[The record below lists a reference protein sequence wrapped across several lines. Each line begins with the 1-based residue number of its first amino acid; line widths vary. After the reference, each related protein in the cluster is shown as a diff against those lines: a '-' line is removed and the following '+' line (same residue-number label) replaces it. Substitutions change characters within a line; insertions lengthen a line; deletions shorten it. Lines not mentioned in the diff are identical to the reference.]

1 MLCPGP
7 EVPCWIFDKMHK
19 FSRSFAVYHVALAFL
34 CCHHIDSYITYM
46 TISFNT
52 VNAYVYSHIF
62 NESRWSLEHKH
73 FLRGIH
79 SPTLLLG
86 GGGGAACIPPPPLDP
101 SALLVVALLLFLPI
115 MFTPRIMSERGW
127 LTLEVKGHR

>member
-1 MLCPGP
+1 MRCPGP

-86 GGGGAACIPPPPLDP
+86 GGAGACIPPPSPRP
-101 SALLVVALLLFLPI
+101 ISSVGGCFAAFSANYVYSQNHV
-115 MFTPRIMSERGW
+115 W
-127 LTLEVKGHR
+127 KGMIDFRS